1 MGARCVVCVQE
12 WLLSLSAENVPHVLG
27 LEQALAVHVRA
38 VTLASPANL
47 GQEETQDIYD
57 SRAWTSFYLDGQVE
71 EEAEL
76 PLGGVLQRLA
86 VEVQQQLLVP
96 LEVGLE

>member
-1 MGARCVVCVQE
+1 MVCAQE

-27 LEQALAVHVRA
+27 LQQALAVHVRA
-38 VTLASPANL
+38 VTLAPSTNL
-47 GQEETQDIYD
+47 RQEEIQDIYD
-57 SRAWTSFYLDGQVE
+57 ARAWTSFYLDGQVE

-76 PLGGVLQRLA
+76 SLGGVLQRLA

-96 LEVGLE
+96 L